1 MPTQLTP
8 EQDKEARIFLARR
21 AGERVIT
28 SDDDG
33 VGVRRAHEMINL
45 SEMSDRKFLEFL
57 QCRDTLNNSLSLMDK
72 DEYMEIPASARQY
85 ADNLAFEKVIED
97 NILNHKEDLDEWPD
111 LTAQFVSN
119 EIVKGLKTEGFTAKS
134 GDGESVTVGKIRS
147 EMTGIL
153 RDHNRTDTLEESID
167 KIKQSFSELGLSF
180 IKPENHQAPVVEP
193 EPEPEPEIQVKPE
206 VAPPIKQE
214 VPTPEQKDDLTF
226 VAVPNNRVNNVII
239 NTIVSTSLRATEDMP
254 LNERSE
260 HLATALAEI
269 DVYYTADLAIIGNM
283 PKDELIEESA
293 ANIFTPLE
301 EVEFNSSLDDNDPT
315 FRKMAVKLAAAM
327 RDEQIMPAIDKT
339 SPKANSLDLTFDL
352 PKQAKKAEV
361 ESPTQITHMPRQ
373 RY

>member
-147 EMTGIL
+147 EMT
-153 RDHNRTDTLEESID
+153 
-167 KIKQSFSELGLSF
+167 LS
-180 IKPENHQAPVVEP
+180 
-193 EPEPEPEIQVKPE
+193 
-206 VAPPIKQE
+206 
-214 VPTPEQKDDLTF
+214 
-226 VAVPNNRVNNVII
+226 
-239 NTIVSTSLRATEDMP
+239 
-254 LNERSE
+254 
-260 HLATALAEI
+260 
-269 DVYYTADLAIIGNM
+269 
-283 PKDELIEESA
+283 LIH
-293 ANIFTPLE
+293 I
-301 EVEFNSSLDDNDPT
+301 
-315 FRKMAVKLAAAM
+315 
-327 RDEQIMPAIDKT
+327 
-339 SPKANSLDLTFDL
+339 
-352 PKQAKKAEV
+352 
-361 ESPTQITHMPRQ
+361 
-373 RY
+373 